1 MPKKTGR
8 KIMDN
13 ELTQVEIEMDLIH
26 NWLDRK
32 STYEVWELLP
42 SHLLKELII
51 IILKDNKEEI
61 K

>member
-1 MPKKTGR
+1 
-8 KIMDN
+8 MDN

-51 IILKDNKEEI
+51 IILKDNKEAI
-61 K
+61 KWHYQN